1 VADGS
6 DERIEFR
13 ERHEGLREEV
23 PDRELISQR
32 EREELTR
39 RFSAVERE
47 RDRLKEDIERLQV
60 AFRKLGLAWRLSKTV
75 ISERFGAQTGNLIRQ
90 GIETQVERELGAGL
104 PEDSE

>member
-6 DERIEFR
+6 EIEFR

-32 EREELTR
+32 EREELHR
-39 RFSAVERE
+39 RLIAVEHE
-47 RDRLKEDIERLQV
+47 RDRLAEAHRELRL
-60 AFRKLGLAWRLSKTV
+60 AFRKLGLAWRLAKTV

-104 PEDSE
+104 PEDTE